1 MQMNMHN
8 QILLG
13 MREHTER
20 DWVGLEQM
28 GGQAG
33 RRVGGR
39 CRQEV
44 VYEIAT
50 SELKL
55 EN

>member
-28 GGQAG
+28 GGQ
-33 RRVGGR
+33 